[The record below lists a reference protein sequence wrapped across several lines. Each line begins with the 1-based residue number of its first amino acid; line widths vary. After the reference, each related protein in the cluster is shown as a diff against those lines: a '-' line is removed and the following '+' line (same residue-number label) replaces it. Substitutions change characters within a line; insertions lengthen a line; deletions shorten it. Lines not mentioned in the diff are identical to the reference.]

1 MQSLTTVEIPCCLCG
16 VLIAPNAA
24 NQCMTCL
31 AQDCDLAGRL
41 QRGPAGAH
49 TIDVHQCR
57 QCRRFQQTPKHYIP
71 ADPESPELL
80 ALCLKHIPALQSTA
94 SPKLHLVDA
103 GFIWTEPHSSKFA
116 NASCSATCAC
126 IVYIILAY
134 NIVSPFLLLL
144 NSAIQGARDSAH
156 QLSRR
161 TRTATRRRGIA
172 QQMATM
178 PRL

>member
-1 MQSLTTVEIPCCLCG
+1 MQTLTTVEIPCCLCG

-24 NQCMTCL
+24 NQCITCL

-103 GFIWTEPHSSKFA
+103 GFIWTEPHSSKCLQTLLVVQYARVLF
-116 NASCSATCAC
+116 TLF
-126 IVYIILAY
+126 LAY
-134 NIVSPFLLLL
+134 NIVSFILLL
-144 NSAIQGARDSAH
+144 NSAIQGALDCTH

-172 QQMATM
+172 Q
-178 PRL
+178 